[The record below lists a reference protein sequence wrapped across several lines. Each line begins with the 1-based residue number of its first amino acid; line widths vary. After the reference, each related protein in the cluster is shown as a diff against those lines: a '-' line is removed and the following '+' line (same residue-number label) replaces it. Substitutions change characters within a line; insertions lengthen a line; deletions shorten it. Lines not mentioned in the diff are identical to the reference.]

1 MEPRVENVAAVI
13 PPRTTSL
20 SEDPSSMKSLFAS
33 LEPGECRRIEEEF
46 EKLTN
51 ESAVDVQ
58 DPDAKLEEILAENIS
73 SAKNKVIVIYNR
85 YPIFVSA
92 YLLNYILQ
100 N

>member
-1 MEPRVENVAAVI
+1 M
-13 PPRTTSL
+13 

-58 DPDAKLEEILAENIS
+58 DPDAKLEEILAENIT
-73 SAKNKVIVIYNR
+73 SANNKVIVLQTQFTIVIPYLDLQ
-85 YPIFVSA
+85 IFW
-92 YLLNYILQ
+92 ITFCKIK
-100 N
+100 

>member
-1 MEPRVENVAAVI
+1 
-13 PPRTTSL
+13 
-20 SEDPSSMKSLFAS
+20 MKSLFAS

-73 SAKNKVIVIYNR
+73 SAKNKVIFLQTQFTI
-85 YPIFVSA
+85 IFP
-92 YLLNYILQ
+92 YLDLHIFRITFNKIK
-100 N
+100 

>member
-1 MEPRVENVAAVI
+1 MLLLGHVDSRVENVAAVI

-20 SEDPSSMKSLFAS
+20 SDDPSSMKSLFAS
-33 LEPGECRRIEEEF
+33 LEPGECRRVEEEF

-73 SAKNKVIVIYNR
+73 SAKNKVCNRFSHTIYNR
-85 YPIFVSA
+85 YPM
-92 YLLNYILQ
+92 L
-100 N
+100 